1 MILYRIAK
9 EAFKDDLS
17 GTGAELGGGRWN
29 HKGTA
34 ILYTSASRALCMAEA
49 AVHIPLGIIPPLFYM
64 LCIEIPD
71 NVQIK
76 AVQLSQLPD
85 DWKRFPYINAT
96 QKIGD
101 DFVAEGKSFVL
112 KAPSAVVPGDYNY
125 LINPGHPLAKQII
138 IKECTPFQFDQR
150 LFVRK

>member
-9 EAFKDDLS
+9 EAYKEDLS

-34 ILYTSASRALCMAEA
+34 ILYTGDSRALCMAEA
-49 AVHIPLGIIPPLFYM
+49 AVHMPLGIIPPLFYM

-71 NVQIK
+71 PAPVKTI
-76 AVQLSQLPD
+76 APSQLPD
-85 DWKRFPYINAT
+85 NWKRFPYINAT

-101 DFVAEGKSFVL
+101 DFVAEGIFFVL
-112 KAPSAVVPGDYNY
+112 KVPSAVVPGDYNY
-125 LINPGHPLAKQII
+125 LINPKHPLAEKII
-138 IKECTPFQFDQR
+138 IKECAPFQFDQR
-150 LFVRK
+150 LFVKE